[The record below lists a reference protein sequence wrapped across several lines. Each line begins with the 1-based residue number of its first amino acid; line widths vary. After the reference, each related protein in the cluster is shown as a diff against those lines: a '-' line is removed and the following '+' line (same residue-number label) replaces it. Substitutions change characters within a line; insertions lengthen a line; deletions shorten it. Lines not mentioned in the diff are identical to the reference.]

1 MVAQPTNDRGM
12 RLSNSK
18 RRLRVVFLPHPRYP
32 GLFEPWGR
40 DVVRALDGRHDLT
53 IFDSAAPL
61 KDQLGSAEVVVDHGG
76 AAGTR
81 AMADAARAVQLW
93 QILGTGTDH
102 FDVDYWRS
110 KGIPVANCPGA
121 FTAAGLADLAVMFML
136 MLARRFKEAQL
147 RFASGDY
154 YGPAGFEL
162 KGRELLLLGF
172 GASAR
177 ELARRVQAFGARIS
191 AVDIAPISHEYVE
204 SFGLSRWGGPEMVD
218 ALLPSADFVSLHL
231 PLDAITRHTIN
242 GHRLAR
248 MKRSSFLIN
257 VARGEL
263 VDEAALEQAL
273 RSGIIAGAGL
283 DVFSKEPPEPASG
296 LRILPNVVATPHI
309 AGATE
314 EASRGRAE
322 FVAANIDRL
331 ARGQQ
336 PLNLV
341 S

>member
-1 MVAQPTNDRGM
+1 MSLPKSR
-12 RLSNSK
+12 
-18 RRLRVVFLPHPRYP
+18 RRLRVVFLPHPTYP

-40 DVVRALDGRHDLT
+40 DVVTAVDGRHDLT
-53 IFDSAAPL
+53 IFDRAAPL
-61 KDQLGSAEVVVDHGG
+61 AEQFRNADVVVDHGG

-102 FDVDYWRS
+102 FDLEYWRS

-136 MLARRFKEAQL
+136 MLSRRFKEAQL

-154 YGPAGFEL
+154 YGPAGSEL

-177 ELARRVQAFGARIS
+177 ELARRAQAFGMRLS
-191 AVDIAPISHEYVE
+191 AVDVAPITPEHIE
-204 SFGLSRWGGPEMVD
+204 SFGLTRWGGPEQAD
-218 ALLPSADFVSLHL
+218 TFLPAADFVSLHL
-231 PLDAITRHTIN
+231 PLDATTRHTIN
-242 GHRLAR
+242 AHRLER
-248 MKRSSFLIN
+248 MKPTAYLIN

-273 RSGIIAGAGL
+273 RRGSLAGAGL
-283 DVFSKEPPEPASG
+283 DVFSKEPPDPASG
-296 LRILPNVVATPHI
+296 LLTLANVVATPHV
-309 AGATE
+309 AGATA

-322 FVAANIDRL
+322 FVAANVDRI

-341 S
+341 AQ

>member
-1 MVAQPTNDRGM
+1 MGSRQMTP
-12 RLSNSK
+12 SK
-18 RRLRVVFLPHPRYP
+18 SSRRLRVLFLPHPRYP

-40 DVVRALDGRHDLT
+40 DVVTAVDGRHDLS

-61 KDQLGSAEVVVDHGG
+61 ADQFDSADVVVDHGG
-76 AAGTR
+76 VAGTR

-102 FDVDYWRS
+102 FDLDYWRS

-147 RFASGDY
+147 RFESGDY
-154 YGPAGFEL
+154 YGPAGSEL

-177 ELARRVQAFGARIS
+177 ELARRAQAFDMRVS
-191 AVDIAPISHEYVE
+191 AVDVAPITSEHIEG
-204 SFGLSRWGGPEMVD
+204 FGLTRWGGPESVD
-218 ALLPSADFVSLHL
+218 ALVPAADFVSLHL
-231 PLDAITRHTIN
+231 PLDATTRHAIN
-242 GHRLAR
+242 AHRLGL
-248 MKRSSFLIN
+248 MKPTSFLIN

-273 RSGIIAGAGL
+273 KSGSLAGAGL
-283 DVFSKEPPEPASG
+283 DVFSQEPPDPLSG
-296 LRILPNVVATPHI
+296 LIGLPNVIATPHI
-309 AGATE
+309 AGATA
-314 EASRGRAE
+314 EASHGRAE
-322 FVAANIDRL
+322 FVAENIDRL
-331 ARGQQ
+331 ARGQE

-341 S
+341 SK